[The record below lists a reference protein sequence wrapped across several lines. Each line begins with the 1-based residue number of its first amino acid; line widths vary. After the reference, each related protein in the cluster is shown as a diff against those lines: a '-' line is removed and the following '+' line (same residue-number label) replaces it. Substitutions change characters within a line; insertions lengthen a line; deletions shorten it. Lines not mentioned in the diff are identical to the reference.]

1 MVHYKLHQERP
12 IGPATGVTPTVPSHP
27 QGWEMW
33 FRRLDE
39 ATGRLSW
46 ASQKE
51 FFMTRHDYPATGA
64 WDPSQPVGSRHFA
77 HFPVDRPFALDGG
90 TQFCCVM
97 HGQVTAM
104 QLVLP
109 KTGIRRLV
117 GGRE

>member
-1 MVHYKLHQERP
+1 LGNIVSVCSTGPVVHFKLHQERP

-51 FFMTRHDYPATGA
+51 LFY
-64 WDPSQPVGSRHFA
+64 DP
-77 HFPVDRPFALDGG
+77 
-90 TQFCCVM
+90 T
-97 HGQVTAM
+97 
-104 QLVLP
+104 
-109 KTGIRRLV
+109 
-117 GGRE
+117 

>member
-1 MVHYKLHQERP
+1 VHYKLHQERP

-51 FFMTRHDYPATGA
+51 FFY
-64 WDPSQPVGSRHFA
+64 DP
-77 HFPVDRPFALDGG
+77 
-90 TQFCCVM
+90 T
-97 HGQVTAM
+97 
-104 QLVLP
+104 
-109 KTGIRRLV
+109 
-117 GGRE
+117 